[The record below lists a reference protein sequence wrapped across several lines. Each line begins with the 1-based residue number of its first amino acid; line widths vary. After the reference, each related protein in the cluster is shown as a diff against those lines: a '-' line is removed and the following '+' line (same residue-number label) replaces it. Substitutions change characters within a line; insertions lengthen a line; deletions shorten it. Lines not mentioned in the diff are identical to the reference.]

1 MYGPLRDLFIEVLG
15 YPPQDV
21 DIDRS
26 GARGRPDIT
35 VFAPGAVT
43 GSKVAWIVLEAKDEH
58 DACKTPAKRK
68 ALFKEKSKYITADTA
83 WFIMVDPTTL
93 VARPADRGGDAS
105 TDIVLD
111 LATLTYDEFLE
122 KMAELKAE
130 VAGVPHLLARFREGD
145 ESLIATDRL
154 SGTGDELIEALARNA
169 FFDGLEETTQRLQAA
184 TLSAL
189 AAIRSERSKLTA
201 EVAAFSTR
209 FHGYTFSPYPVQIT
223 GKPHG
228 REEAIQHGREAHQL
242 NRLLAADPAMAR
254 LTLSALP
261 AFAERT
267 GIDPTSEADKL
278 DQFFATETA
287 NLILARILL
296 IRFLEDHGF
305 FDSISLCGFRPP
317 STAEPYKC
325 TASNVGSRWRSMTPT
340 TSDS

>member
-1 MYGPLRDLFIEVLG
+1 MAKNTPQQRFEIARTSLAATAKGQEATMYGPLRDLFIEVLG

-122 KMAELKAE
+122 KMAELRAE
-130 VAGVPHLLARFREGD
+130 VAGVPHLLARFRP
-145 ESLIATDRL
+145 
-154 SGTGDELIEALARNA
+154 
-169 FFDGLEETTQRLQAA
+169 
-184 TLSAL
+184 
-189 AAIRSERSKLTA
+189 
-201 EVAAFSTR
+201 
-209 FHGYTFSPYPVQIT
+209 TFP
-223 GKPHG
+223 K
-228 REEAIQHGREAHQL
+228 
-242 NRLLAADPAMAR
+242 
-254 LTLSALP
+254 
-261 AFAERT
+261 
-267 GIDPTSEADKL
+267 
-278 DQFFATETA
+278 
-287 NLILARILL
+287 
-296 IRFLEDHGF
+296 
-305 FDSISLCGFRPP
+305 
-317 STAEPYKC
+317 
-325 TASNVGSRWRSMTPT
+325 
-340 TSDS
+340 